1 MPLNAEAILKHP
13 FPDIEVTFTNRDCIL
28 YALSIGFGQDPMN
41 VDELSYVFE
50 KNMRVFPTF
59 AAALGQPGPWNA
71 DPKFGLTRQ
80 MLVHGTERLELLRP
94 LQCDQALIARNRVLE
109 VIDKGADKGAIVVV
123 ERTLTEK
130 ASGAVVARVETG
142 LFCRADG
149 GFDGKREVTREFSDT
164 PKHPPDISQVISTQ
178 ANQALYYRLNGDRN
192 PLHADPDYAKMAG
205 FPRPILHG
213 LCTYSAVAIC
223 LQRMVGLDRELL
235 SIQARF
241 SKPVYPGETIQ
252 VDSWHLSSGIAFR
265 ATVTDR
271 NVEVLGRGLAKF
283 L

>member
-1 MPLNAEAILKHP
+1 
-13 FPDIEVTFTNRDCIL
+13 
-28 YALSIGFGQDPMN
+28 
-41 VDELSYVFE
+41 
-50 KNMRVFPTF
+50 
-59 AAALGQPGPWNA
+59 
-71 DPKFGLTRQ
+71 
-80 MLVHGTERLELLRP
+80 
-94 LQCDQALIARNRVLE
+94 
-109 VIDKGADKGAIVVV
+109 
-123 ERTLTEK
+123 
-130 ASGAVVARVETG
+130 

-223 LQRMVGLDRELL
+223 LQRMVGLDRKLL

-252 VDSWHLSSGIAFR
+252 VDGWYLSSGIAFR

-271 NVEVLGRGLAKF
+271 NVEVLGRGLATF